1 MQQLLFVYNADAGFF
16 NMVTDIA
23 HKIFSPATYPC
34 SLCDL
39 TYGVL
44 KIRPEWEEFVQNA
57 PVPFTFL
64 HKDEFL
70 RDYPDLKNTELPVVL
85 FIKANDTSE
94 LISAHELNT
103 FQSVKQLSEV
113 ILERLNSSTK
123 IA

>member
-1 MQQLLFVYNADAGFF
+1 MKQLLFVYNADAGFF

-39 TYGVL
+39 TYGIL
-44 KIRPEWEEFVQNA
+44 KIRPEWEQFVQNA

-70 RDYPDLKNTELPVVL
+70 AAYPDLKHTTLPVVL
-85 FIKANDTSE
+85 FMEETGHSE
-94 LISAHELNT
+94 LITAAELQQ
-103 FQSVKQLSEV
+103 FQTVKALSLA
-113 ILERLNSSTK
+113 ILDRLSFSLN
-123 IA
+123 A